1 MGNMGSMWIQEAIK
15 RPGSLRAWMKKK
27 YGSKAFTKDGKI
39 KKEYLLKAKKYVMKN
54 YRGRAKKVMLGKIN
68 LALTLRKFKK

>member
-1 MGNMGSMWIQEAIK
+1 
-15 RPGSLRAWMKKK
+15 MKKK